1 MKQLGSAFLIL
12 FLFGISSCNQNG
24 DDTPETCLDL
34 ETTASFTV
42 YGTSFEVT
50 QDPVWSSNGI
60 YQSLG
65 FRHDLTGGGQELVTI
80 IFEGDTTGTYL
91 LAGVSDP
98 HKGTYMGP
106 SSNNNILFT
115 GPGETGSITIT
126 DMDLTGGC
134 LTGNYT
140 FTANFVQ
147 ITGEFQSLRPE

>member
-1 MKQLGSAFLIL
+1 MKYLLPALALIIL
-12 FLFGISSCNQNG
+12 TFSSCNQDDG
-24 DDTPETCLDL
+24 DESCLEL
-34 ETTASFTV
+34 TTTASFTV
-42 YGTSFEVT
+42 NGTIFTVT
-50 QDPVWSSNGI
+50 HTPVWTSNGI

-80 IFEGDTTGTYL
+80 IFEGDSIGTYP
-91 LAGVSDP
+91 LAGVSSP

-140 FTANFVQ
+140 YTANFIQ
-147 ITGEFQSLRPE
+147 ITGEFESLRPD